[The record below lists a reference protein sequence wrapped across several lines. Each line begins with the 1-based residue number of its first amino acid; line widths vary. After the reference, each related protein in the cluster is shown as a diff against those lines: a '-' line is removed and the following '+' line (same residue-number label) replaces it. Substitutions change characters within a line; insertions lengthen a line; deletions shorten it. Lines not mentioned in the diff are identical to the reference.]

1 MVGEFL
7 KDWFGNKKTAKY
19 LNCLAPGGKMIV
31 NFIFYP
37 FERKKYDI
45 SITIPFKKG
54 IYEIKNLDN
63 PQIIEKI
70 DDN

>member
-1 MVGEFL
+1 
-7 KDWFGNKKTAKY
+7 
-19 LNCLAPGGKMIV
+19 MIV

-54 IYEIKNLDN
+54 IYEIKNPDN

-70 DDN
+70 GDN